1 MALAP
6 APGIIK
12 EPADY
17 ASPVT
22 TFAWEG
28 CVSFRTEEI
37 PSGK

>member
-12 EPADY
+12 ELADY

-22 TFAWEG
+22 TFVREG
-28 CVSFRTEEI
+28 CVSFRKALR
-37 PSGK
+37 PYGK

>member
-28 CVSFRTEEI
+28 CVSFRKALR
-37 PSGK
+37 PYGK